1 MNLYG
6 KRSYTARPMLGI
18 THMADFISNDPGKTI
33 ERHGYSSH
41 EQTARVE
48 AFRQAMSIV
57 CPAPWDGWA
66 KTQNTRML
74 GDELR
79 IREDAPVSVCWA
91 SYPKRRD

>member
-1 MNLYG
+1 MSFAG
-6 KRSYTARPMLGI
+6 RKMSV
-18 THMADFISNDPGKTI
+18 THMADFISNDPGRTTDG
-33 ERHGYSSH
+33 HGHSSPD
-41 EQTARVE
+41 QTARVE

-79 IREDAPVSVCWA
+79 IREDAPISVCWEN
-91 SYPKRRD
+91 YPKQRAW